1 MLNFK
6 SFRAAGSVL
15 ASIELI
21 RMIRKG
27 QLAIDGTD
35 AMSFADKFFILA
47 GVVVQTKRDIDL
59 PGKFYDAYISRF
71 SVLLFPTI

>member
-1 MLNFK
+1 MLAFK

-21 RMIRKG
+21 CMIGKG
-27 QLAIDGTD
+27 QLAIDGPD
-35 AMSFADKFFILA
+35 AMSFADKFFTLA
-47 GVVVQTKRDIDL
+47 EVVVQTERDFDL
-59 PGKFYDAYISRF
+59 PGKLYDGYISRF